1 MGTNQ
6 MRVEVVDQETG
17 EVFGLN
23 TKMLVSNVRDVLMS
37 KRRQQMVAMTW
48 SQLGE
53 QQQKEEIQDLS
64 NLAQELV
71 EKIVELVAQA
81 GRDVIHAQLDNF
93 KVKDGAVTVTAKG
106 AADDGAILA
115 LNSIGKKNLKIVV
128 ADAGQFDE
136 QRDEIVPTPDQND
149 MFPDEEDQEPM
160 GEQDVDDLAAE
171 MDEQLDEMEEFDDLH
186 EQDGDETEEA
196 QPADQEEETQAADGE
211 ADEGDPEPDV
221 APGKAG
227 QDARLKGAGRDENP
241 YDGGTVEHGEW
252 LGAYNN
258 ADEQIKGLI
267 SEGVKAADEGK
278 TVKDCPWK
286 SGTDGERFWLEGFN
300 SVPKPETVDEQ

>member
-1 MGTNQ
+1 MGNNQ
-6 MRVEVVDQETG
+6 KRVEVVDQETG

-23 TKMLVSNVRDVLMS
+23 TGMLISNVRDVLMS

-53 QQQKEEIQDLS
+53 QQQKDEIQDLT
-64 NLAQELV
+64 NLAEELV

-160 GEQDVDDLAAE
+160 GEQEVDDLAAE
-171 MDEQLDEMEEFDDLH
+171 MDKQLDEMEEPDDLH
-186 EQDGDETEEA
+186 EQDGDATEEA
-196 QPADQEEETQAADGE
+196 QPANQEEQTQAAETEAGDGNT
-211 ADEGDPEPDV
+211 APDV
-221 APGKAG
+221 SPAQAG
-227 QDARLKGAGRDENP
+227 QDARLKGAGPDENP
-241 YDGGTVEHGEW
+241 YDGGSIEAGEW
-252 LGAYNN
+252 QGAYND
-258 ADEQIKGLI
+258 ADEQIKSLI
-267 SEGVKAADEGK
+267 SDGVKAADEGK

-300 SVPKPETVDEQ
+300 SVPKPETVDE